1 MSQSHTVKNHK
12 TKKLA
17 KTKKSLVQF
26 TLNTLIGDSRH
37 PKNPISSTW
46 SNAVMYCFGA
56 RTATVVVGAF
66 FILFK
71 WLDI

>member
-37 PKNPISSTW
+37 PKNPISST
-46 SNAVMYCFGA
+46 
-56 RTATVVVGAF
+56 
-66 FILFK
+66 
-71 WLDI
+71 